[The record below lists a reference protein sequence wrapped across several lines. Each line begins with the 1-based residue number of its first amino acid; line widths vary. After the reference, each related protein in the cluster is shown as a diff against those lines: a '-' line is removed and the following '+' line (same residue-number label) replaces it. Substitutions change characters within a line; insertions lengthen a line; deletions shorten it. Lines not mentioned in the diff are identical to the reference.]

1 MKLKNLL
8 IGLLAIVPFV
18 ACEPETPETPAV
30 TPVLELSSSKYTISS
45 LGDEKVLY
53 VTANNAWTIEAD
65 VDWISFS
72 QESGEAAEEKQM
84 VKVYID
90 PNPAQEARNGKITV
104 KSSDL
109 TKEIPVTQAA
119 VEFVAELE
127 VSAEELSAVAEGED
141 LTFTVTS
148 NVAWAV
154 SSEAAWLTFSPA
166 NGQAAETAATVTVT
180 VAASDVLT
188 ERTAVITVSGEG
200 VEETISLSQ
209 AGKPLAP
216 ETMEGAGTEA
226 SPYLIKTVG
235 NMLAMRDAAVVDG
248 TTYFRLENDID
259 MAPVKNWIP
268 INFDGTFSRQIH
280 FDGGNFTL
288 KNFAP
293 ETWNYEKAPVEGAEG
308 AEGTEGAESAEP
320 VLANANYHSLFGV
333 LYGSVKNL
341 KIDNVT
347 ISGSNP
353 TGVIGGYVGT
363 GGKPGLVENVTISNA
378 KVTNAGDRAG
388 GVCGNAKEAT
398 FKNVSFQGTVTST
411 YTEKEAKSGGF
422 VGQTE
427 TSAVFEGCSADVVV
441 TGDSNDIGGFVGKT
455 TGKASFKDCNVKVI
469 LTSNKTEKCRVGGFI
484 GWNSTSET
492 TINNCHVLAGS
503 FVSTPK
509 VNGTANAGG
518 FIGFGDTNDTVLT
531 IENCSAKASVDVGT
545 AGAHSSA
552 FIATVSYKS
561 VVTIK
566 NSFAE
571 GNVSSAKNYVG
582 GLVGYIGSSA
592 TPTDL
597 TVTGC
602 YFKGQLTGASG
613 LGGLIGGVEGGKAKV
628 EKSYMKEGSVTPT
641 GHNSGGIVGLV
652 NGQTTV
658 ENCWANLT
666 LTMATS
672 QFGGG
677 IVGGV
682 QNALVV
688 KNCYALGEVN
698 VSRGAGG
705 IVGQVKGAAPVV
717 EGCIA
722 WNSIKTNRSAAQ
734 YSPGAIVGNIQIDG
748 TYKKCYRKGDMSF
761 TDVAMTLV
769 DHDDIENG
777 RPALPVY
784 EGTEA
789 DHNQY
794 AYHGKAADSTDSLSA
809 VAQTIGWSTD
819 VWDFSGALPVLK

>member
-1 MKLKNLL
+1 M
-8 IGLLAIVPFV
+8 
-18 ACEPETPETPAV
+18 
-30 TPVLELSSSKYTISS
+30 
-45 LGDEKVLY
+45 
-53 VTANNAWTIEAD
+53 
-65 VDWISFS
+65 
-72 QESGEAAEEKQM
+72 
-84 VKVYID
+84 
-90 PNPAQEARNGKITV
+90 
-104 KSSDL
+104 
-109 TKEIPVTQAA
+109 
-119 VEFVAELE
+119 
-127 VSAEELSAVAEGED
+127 
-141 LTFTVTS
+141 
-148 NVAWAV
+148 
-154 SSEAAWLTFSPA
+154 
-166 NGQAAETAATVTVT
+166 
-180 VAASDVLT
+180 
-188 ERTAVITVSGEG
+188 
-200 VEETISLSQ
+200 
-209 AGKPLAP
+209 
-216 ETMEGAGTEA
+216 
-226 SPYLIKTVG
+226 
-235 NMLAMRDAAVVDG
+235 
-248 TTYFRLENDID
+248 
-259 MAPVKNWIP
+259 
-268 INFDGTFSRQIH
+268 
-280 FDGGNFTL
+280 
-288 KNFAP
+288 
-293 ETWNYEKAPVEGAEG
+293 
-308 AEGTEGAESAEP
+308 
-320 VLANANYHSLFGV
+320 
-333 LYGSVKNL
+333 
-341 KIDNVT
+341 
-347 ISGSNP
+347 
-353 TGVIGGYVGT
+353 
-363 GGKPGLVENVTISNA
+363 
-378 KVTNAGDRAG
+378 
-388 GVCGNAKEAT
+388 
-398 FKNVSFQGTVTST
+398 TST

-582 GLVGYIGSSA
+582 GLVGYVGSSA

-809 VAQTIGWSTD
+809 VAQTIGWDSAI
-819 VWDFSGALPVLK
+819 WDFSGALPVLK

>member
-422 VGQTE
+422 VGHTE

-484 GWNSTSET
+484 GWNATSET

-613 LGGLIGGVEGGKAKV
+613 LGGLIGGVEGGKVKV

-641 GHNSGGIVGLV
+641 GHNSGGIVGLA

-705 IVGQVKGAAPVV
+705 IVGQVKGVAPVV

-784 EGTEA
+784 EGTTA
-789 DHNQY
+789 DSNQY